1 MDREEI
7 MQVRKKNQ
15 NKARELEKFY
25 TEGKVEDILANLE
38 KRKKELVEDMIKYA
52 EEHNKPIKWDKD
64 GDAIKWK
71 VDYNPFVVENV
82 FFKSIVPIGC
92 QEPDYNAEKLALA
105 YDFYCQLLVEVNN
118 NIGQYPA
125 SLTSFCHFA
134 GITLNTLR
142 LYRNSPDLAMRTI
155 AEKIYDQTGDTNI
168 TMSQLG
174 IVKERSTLFKMK
186 SQNEIVE
193 KEQPKVN
200 INIVE
205 APDMERI
212 EERINKYRS
221 YVDKKTQ
228 KRLKDER

>member
-1 MDREEI
+1 MEREKILET
-7 MQVRKKNQ
+7 RKKNQ
-15 NKARELEKFY
+15 NKIRDLEKFY
-25 TEGKVEDILANLE
+25 AEGKVEDILANLE
-38 KRKKELVEDMIKYA
+38 KRKKELIQDMLVYA
-52 EEHNKPIKWDKD
+52 ESHTKVSKWDREGNPID
-64 GDAIKWK
+64 TK
-71 VDYNPFVVENV
+71 VDFNPFVIENT

-92 QEPDYNAEKLALA
+92 QEPEYNAEKLSLA
-105 YDFYCQLLVEVNN
+105 YDFYCELLVEVNN

-155 AEKIYDQTGDTNI
+155 AEKIYDQIGDTNI

-174 IVKERSTLFKMK
+174 IVKERSTIFKMK

-205 APDMERI
+205 APDMEKI

-221 YVDKKTQ
+221 FADKKAK
-228 KRLKDER
+228 KRLK

>member
-1 MDREEI
+1 MEREKIIE
-7 MQVRKKNQ
+7 KGKEKQ
-15 NKARELEKFY
+15 NKIRDLEKFY
-25 TEGKVEDILANLE
+25 ADGKVEDILSNLE
-38 KRKKELVEDMIKYA
+38 ERKKELVEEMIEYA
-52 EEHNKPIKWDKD
+52 KKHEVECKWNRD
-64 GDAIKWK
+64 GDPIAFK
-71 VDYNPFVVENV
+71 VDLNPFVIENT

-92 QEPDYNAEKLALA
+92 QEPEYNAEKLSLA

-142 LYRNSPDLAMRTI
+142 LYKNSPDLNMRVI
-155 AEKIYDQTGDTNI
+155 AEKIYDQIGDTNV

-174 IVKERSTLFKMK
+174 IVKERSTIFKMK

-205 APDMERI
+205 APDMEKI
-212 EERINKYRS
+212 EEKINKYKS
-221 YVDKKTQ
+221 FVDKKA
-228 KRLKDER
+228 KRRLN